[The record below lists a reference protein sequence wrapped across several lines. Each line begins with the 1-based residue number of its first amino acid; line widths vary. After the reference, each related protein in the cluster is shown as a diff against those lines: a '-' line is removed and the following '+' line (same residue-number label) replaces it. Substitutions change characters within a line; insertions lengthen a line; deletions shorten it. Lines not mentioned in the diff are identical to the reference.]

1 MIACVNEKK
10 MLICEGYSAVNAA
23 KANDGTIYKSG
34 DNDNNKTRTK
44 CLVLIM

>member
-34 DNDNNKTRTK
+34 DNTNNKTRTK
-44 CLVLIM
+44 RLVLIM